1 MSTNQ
6 LEYTD
11 YIQKG
16 HFSIHDWSKCWIDKS
31 TNWHRSIYSPDLL
44 RFYPSCIARMGR
56 RSTVLVPLCGK
67 TLDLIWLAGNG
78 EKVIG
83 IEAVEQACHEFFGEN
98 NIPYVVE
105 KVQGSD
111 CRIFASQADALDI
124 TIFNC
129 DFYALTAQLI
139 GCRCDTVWDR
149 GSFVAINPDTR
160 VHYAQQ
166 LASLM
171 NSGGRSLLSALEY
184 DYRERHDPGP
194 PFCISESVANDTF
207 SPFASIIKLQ
217 TTVLPKERFASYGLS
232 CVKEHIFKLT
242 FD

>member
-6 LEYTD
+6 LD
-11 YIQKG
+11 YVDYVQKG
-16 HFSIHDWSKCWIDKS
+16 HFSIHDWSKCWINKS

-44 RFYPSCIARMGR
+44 RFYPSCIAKMGR
-56 RSTVLVPLCGK
+56 KSTVLVPLCGK

-83 IEAVEQACHEFFGEN
+83 IEVVEQACHEFFREN

-105 KVQGSD
+105 KVQSGD
-111 CRIFASQADALDI
+111 CRIFTSQVDALDI

-129 DFYALTAQLI
+129 DFYALTVELT
-139 GCRCDTVWDR
+139 GRRCDAVWDR
-149 GSFVAINPDTR
+149 GSFVAINPDMR
-160 VHYAQQ
+160 IPYAKQ

-171 NSGGRSLLSALEY
+171 NNGGKSLLSALEY

-194 PFCISESVANDTF
+194 PFCISEDVVHDAF
-207 SPFASIIKLQ
+207 SAFASIIRLQ
-217 TTVLPKERFASYGLS
+217 TSVLPKERFESYGLS
-232 CVKEHIFKLT
+232 CVEEHIFQLI
-242 FD
+242 FR